1 MPTLS
6 DEAAPTGRPIAS
18 GAAEL
23 LRSVGLMADGPTTWT
38 IPVRS
43 NRAGVYLV
51 ELPGAGATAPLD
63 FNALGR
69 WLERVPSLLLDGA
82 RPTGRE
88 LAARLHGFWLA
99 DQSVLYIGTS
109 SASIGS
115 RIGAFQRTLLGDR
128 KPYAGGYW
136 LKTLAELDRLRVWWA
151 ETDAPEEYE
160 DALLDAFAAGVP
172 AEVAARLHDPAVVLP
187 FANLRTTEGIRKQH
201 GISGALLADDD
212 ARPATDA
219 ERRAAAGRAGAGG
232 KTDPTRRTGVLRSRT
247 ALGTGGSA
255 TRAASSSD
263 TVRAPR
269 RMSLAAREAAAGK
282 AAKDPTR
289 LSEAGLAALRA
300 ELEELTTVTRPAIVA
315 RIVAARE
322 LGDLKENSDYHEAR
336 REQSF
341 AEGRVRAIEDLLR
354 NVVLIEDGVEG
365 GRSRLGSTVVVES
378 PFGEEET
385 YTLVGSTEASPATG
399 RISTSSPIGAAL
411 LDRAAGDEVEAVVP
425 SGRLRYRILEV
436 R

>member
-1 MPTLS
+1 
-6 DEAAPTGRPIAS
+6 
-18 GAAEL
+18 
-23 LRSVGLMADGPTTWT
+23 MADGPTTWT
-38 IPVRS
+38 TSVRS
-43 NRAGVYLV
+43 NRPGVYLV
-51 ELPGAGATAPLD
+51 ELPGAGASAPLD
-63 FNALGR
+63 FNAVGR
-69 WLERVPSLLLDGA
+69 WLERVPGLLLDGA

-88 LAARLHGFWLA
+88 LAARLQGFWLA

-109 SASIGS
+109 GASIGS
-115 RIGAFQRTLLGDR
+115 RIGAFHRTPLGDR

-136 LKTLAELDRLRVWWA
+136 LKTLAEVDRLRVWWA

-187 FANLRTTEGIRKQH
+187 FANLRTAEGVRKQH
-201 GISGALLADDD
+201 GISGALLVDDD

-219 ERRAAAGRAGAGG
+219 ERRAAAGRGG
-232 KTDPTRRTGVLRSRT
+232 PGGRTDPTRRTGVLRSKT
-247 ALGTGGSA
+247 ALKTG
-255 TRAASSSD
+255 ASPNRPARPSD
-263 TVRAPR
+263 TAPAPR
-269 RMSLAAREAAAGK
+269 RMSQAAREAAAGK

-300 ELEELTTVTRPAIVA
+300 ELEELTTISRPAIVA

-341 AEGRVRAIEDLLR
+341 AEGRIRAIEDLLR

-365 GRSRLGSTVVVES
+365 GRSRLGSTVVVEG
-378 PFGEEET
+378 PFGEEDT

-411 LDRAAGDEVEAVVP
+411 LDRAAGDEVEVVVP
-425 SGRLRYRILEV
+425 SGRLRYRIVEI